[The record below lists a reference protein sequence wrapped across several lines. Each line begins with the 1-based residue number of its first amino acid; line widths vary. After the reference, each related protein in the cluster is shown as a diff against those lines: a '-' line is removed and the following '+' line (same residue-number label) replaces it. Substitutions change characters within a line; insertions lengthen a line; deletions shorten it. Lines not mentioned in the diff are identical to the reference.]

1 MKTLIVRRGER
12 LTIRAIATATDD
24 TGRDRCATLAFFQE
38 HAGLRPEEFEK
49 LSALL
54 TDTAKNGP
62 PPDETKFKNLP
73 GTDDLYEFKTSGGL
87 RLICFKDEGALI
99 ICTHGYLKDGRKL
112 PKREKERAEKL
123 KKIYFLDKAA
133 GTLTH
138 ADPQKTTLRK
148 L

>member
-1 MKTLIVRRGER
+1 MKTLVIRKGER
-12 LTIRAIATATDD
+12 LTIRAIATPTDD
-24 TGRDRCATLAFFQE
+24 PRRDRCATLAFFQE
-38 HAGLRPEEFEK
+38 HAGLRPKEFEK

-54 TDTAKNGP
+54 NDTAKNGP
-62 PPDETKFKNLP
+62 PPDETKFKDLP

-87 RLICFKDEGALI
+87 RLICFKDEGSLI
-99 ICTHGYLKDGRKL
+99 ICTHGYLKDGQKL

-123 KKIYFLDKAA
+123 KTIYFQDKKA

-138 ADPQKTTLRK
+138 AEPKKPTLRK

>member
-1 MKTLIVRRGER
+1 MTQG
-12 LTIRAIATATDD
+12 
-24 TGRDRCATLAFFQE
+24 DRSPTHQFFEE
-38 HAGLRPEEFEK
+38 HAHLRPEEFVK
-49 LSALL
+49 LAALL

-62 PPDETKFKNLP
+62 PPDETKFKDLP
-73 GTDDLYEFKTSGGL
+73 GTDGLYEFKTSGGL
-87 RLICFKDEGALI
+87 RLICFKDDGALI

-123 KKIYFLDKAA
+123 KAIYFLDKKA

-138 ADPQKTTLRK
+138 AEPKKPTLRK

>member
-1 MKTLIVRRGER
+1 MKTMVIRKGER
-12 LTIRAIATATDD
+12 LTIRAVCGSADEQ
-24 TGRDRCATLAFFQE
+24 GRDRCETLAFFKE

-62 PPDETKFKNLP
+62 PPDETKFKYLK
-73 GTDDLYEFKTSGGL
+73 GTDDLCEFKTSGGL

-99 ICTHGYLKDGRKL
+99 ICTHGYLKDGQKL
-112 PKREKERAEKL
+112 PKNEKERAERL
-123 KKIYFLDKAA
+123 KKIYFQDKQA

-138 ADPQKTTLRK
+138 ADPQKPTLRK